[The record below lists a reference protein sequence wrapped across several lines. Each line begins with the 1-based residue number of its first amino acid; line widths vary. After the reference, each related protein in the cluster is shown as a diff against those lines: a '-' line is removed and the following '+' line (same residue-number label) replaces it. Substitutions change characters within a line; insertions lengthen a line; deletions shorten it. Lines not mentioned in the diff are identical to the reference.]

1 MRKPSNRP
9 IASAIFIIG
18 LSGITAQI
26 VFMRELLVVFYGN
39 EVSIGFILG
48 VWLLAGGIGSWAL
61 GRLSDRIANKLAIF
75 IAAQMLLSVFT
86 VVSLYF
92 IRSIKPFFNILAGEL
107 TSLPIMAIAS
117 AIALFPVCIL
127 LGFLFTLSCR
137 VLTLPTGPVR
147 QVGYVYA
154 VEGAGAAVG
163 GLVCNLLLIKVLTS
177 FQIICLLVAL
187 NFCISLWLLR
197 YVKFSFGYR
206 LVLQGSLA
214 VIVSALIFLNL
225 DGKLDRVDRW
235 TKEREWR
242 HFTLAEDINTI
253 YGNITVTKQNGL
265 TSFFNNGILMFTA
278 PDLLMREE
286 NTHFAM
292 LQRPDAK
299 KVLLIG
305 GGSSGTLEEVL
316 KYPVER
322 VDYVELDPAI
332 IELSKK
338 HLKYSQS
345 SFLEDARVDVITS
358 DGRFYLQ
365 RSQEYYNVIILN
377 MPDPFTA
384 QLNRFYTLEFFNT
397 VKKRMDGTGV
407 FCFGLTSSENYVS
420 EELAL
425 FLSSIRSTLR
435 EVFDEVKI
443 IPGDT
448 AYFLASPEAGTLE
461 LDAAV
466 LTRRL
471 KELHI
476 DTKFVRDYYLFS
488 KLSEGRL
495 AYINERLTD
504 RLTCINRD
512 FSPVSYY
519 YDTILWTTYFKNTLR
534 SFFKKIHRKTIYA
547 SAAGLYMAILLCGIL
562 GRGFARRRR
571 SVLVAVATTGFSE
584 ISFEVI
590 GLIAFQV
597 LYGYLYYKLGI
608 IVTSFMV
615 GLSAGGFLMAK
626 RMNAIRDPYKTFI
639 KIQAAICLYPL
650 LLPLI
655 FFILRTIEH
664 WTLRSLASNAVF
676 TLLPAVAGVMG
687 GLQFPLANKIYL
699 KRVENL
705 GSTAGINYGVDMIGS
720 CAGALLVSA
729 LVIPIVGIN
738 GACLLVALLNCSSLA
753 ILIHNRRNVL
763 Y

>member
-1 MRKPSNRP
+1 
-9 IASAIFIIG
+9 
-18 LSGITAQI
+18 
-26 VFMRELLVVFYGN
+26 MRELLVAFYGN
-39 EVSIGFILG
+39 EVSVGFILG

-61 GRLSDRIANKLAIF
+61 GRLSDRIANKLTIF
-75 IAAQMLLSVFT
+75 IAAQILLSVFILI
-86 VVSLYF
+86 SLYF
-92 IRSIKPFFNILAGEL
+92 IRSIKPFFNILPGEL
-107 TSLPIMAIAS
+107 TSLSTMAIAS

-127 LGFLFTLSCR
+127 LGFIFTLSCR
-137 VLTLPTGPVR
+137 VLTLPTGPSR

-154 VEGAGAAVG
+154 IEGAGAVAG
-163 GLVCNLLLIKVLTS
+163 GLLCNLFLIKVFTS
-177 FQIICLLVAL
+177 FQIIHLLVVL
-187 NFCISLWLLR
+187 NFCASLWLFR
-197 YVKFSFGYR
+197 YVKFSFRYR
-206 LVLQGSLA
+206 LVLQVSLA
-214 VIVSALIFLNL
+214 VIISALIFLTFN
-225 DGKLDRVDRW
+225 GELDRVDRW

-242 HFTLAEDINTI
+242 HFTLADDINTI
-253 YGNITVTKQNGL
+253 YGNITVTKRDGL
-265 TSFFNNGILMFTA
+265 TSFFNNGILMFTV

-299 KVLLIG
+299 KALIIG
-305 GGSSGTLEEVL
+305 GGSGGTLEEVL

-338 HLKYSQS
+338 HLKYSQNY
-345 SFLEDARVDVITS
+345 FLEDARVNVINS
-358 DGRFYLQ
+358 DGRFYLR
-365 RSQEYYNVIILN
+365 RSPECYDVTILN
-377 MPDPFTA
+377 IPDPFTA
-384 QLNRFYTLEFFNT
+384 QLNRFYTVEFFNT
-397 VKKRMDGTGV
+397 VKKRMNGMGV

-425 FLSSIRSTLR
+425 FLSSIRATLR
-435 EVFDEVKI
+435 EVFAEVKI

-448 AYFLASPEAGTLE
+448 AYFLASPETGMLE
-461 LDAAV
+461 LDAVV

-471 KELHI
+471 RELHI

-495 AYINERLTD
+495 SYINERLAD
-504 RLTCINRD
+504 CPARINRD

-519 YDTILWTTYFKNTLR
+519 YDTILWTTYFKSALQ
-534 SFFKKIHRKTIYA
+534 SFFKSINRTTIYA

-562 GRGFARRRR
+562 GKGFARRRR

-590 GLIAFQV
+590 TLIAFQV
-597 LYGYLYYKLGI
+597 LYGYLYYKLGL

-615 GLSAGGFLMAK
+615 GLSAGSFLMTK
-626 RMNAIRDPYKTFI
+626 RMNTMRNPYKTFI
-639 KIQAAICLYPL
+639 KIQIAICLYPL
-650 LLPLI
+650 LLPLA

-664 WTLRSLASNAVF
+664 WTLRSLALNAVF
-676 TLLPAVAGVMG
+676 TLLPVVAGVMG
-687 GLQFPLANKIYL
+687 GLQFPLANKLYL
-699 KRVENL
+699 KRVESL
-705 GSTAGINYGVDMIGS
+705 GSTAGINYGADMIGS

-729 LVIPIVGIN
+729 LVIPIAGIN